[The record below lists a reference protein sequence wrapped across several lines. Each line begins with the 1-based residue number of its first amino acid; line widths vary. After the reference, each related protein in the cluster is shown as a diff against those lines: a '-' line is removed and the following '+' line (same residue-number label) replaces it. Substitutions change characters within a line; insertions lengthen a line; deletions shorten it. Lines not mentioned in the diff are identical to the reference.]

1 MMKKYLEFI
10 KEEKSGYEYGCVM
23 VDFNFTNWSKLLE
36 SIDSDDVYKVDG
48 KNYGLQPRPHL
59 TLLYGIHDTV
69 SDKEILNCFKEFK
82 EDDFKVQLDGVS
94 IFENPEFDVVKFGV
108 FLTPKLK
115 EINKI
120 LSELPNSNQFPEYKP
135 HITLAYVKSGLGEK
149 CVEKIQRLLAD
160 PDYKYEIKTISKIV
174 YTRPD
179 TTELNIQL

>member
-10 KEEKSGYEYGCVM
+10 KEGKSRYEYGCVM
-23 VDFNFTNWSKLLE
+23 VDFNVANWADLLE
-36 SIDSDDVYKVDG
+36 SIHSDDVYKVEG

-69 SDKEILNCFKEFK
+69 TDEEILNCFEGFT
-82 EDDFKVQLDGVS
+82 EDDFKVQIEGVS
-94 IFENPEFDVVKFGV
+94 IFENPEFDVVKLGIS
-108 FLTPKLK
+108 LTPRLK
-115 EINKI
+115 EINEI
-120 LSELPNSNQFPEYKP
+120 LSELDNSNQFPEYKP
-135 HITLAYVKSGLGEK
+135 HITLAYVKSGLGK
-149 CVEKIQRLLAD
+149 KYVN

>member
-36 SIDSDDVYKVDG
+36 SIDSDDIYKVEG
-48 KNYGLQPRPHL
+48 KSYGLQPRSHL

-69 SDKEILNCFKEFK
+69 SDEEILNCFKGFK

-94 IFENPEFDVVKFGV
+94 IFENTEFDVVKFGV
-108 FLTPKLK
+108 VLTPKLK
-115 EINKI
+115 EINKR

-135 HITLAYVKSGLGEK
+135 HITLAYVKKGLGKK
-149 CVEKIQRLLAD
+149 CVVKIQRLLAN

>member
-10 KEEKSGYEYGCVM
+10 KEAKSRYEYGCVM
-23 VDFNFTNWSKLLE
+23 VDFNFANWTDLLE
-36 SIDSDDVYKVDG
+36 SIDSDDVYKVEG

-69 SDKEILNCFKEFK
+69 TDEEILNCFEGFT
-82 EDDFKVQLDGVS
+82 EDDFKVQIDGVS
-94 IFENPEFDVVKFGV
+94 IFENPEFDVVKLGV
-108 FLTPKLK
+108 VLTPRIK
-115 EINKI
+115 EINKR
-120 LSELPNSNQFPEYKP
+120 LSELPNSNQFPEYNP
-135 HITLAYVKSGLGEK
+135 HITLAYVKSGLGK
-149 CVEKIQRLLAD
+149 KYVN

>member
-36 SIDSDDVYKVDG
+36 SIDSDDIYKVEG
-48 KNYGLQPRPHL
+48 KSYGLQPRSHL

-69 SDKEILNCFKEFK
+69 SDEEILNCFKGFK

-94 IFENPEFDVVKFGV
+94 IFENPEFDVVKLGV
-108 FLTPKLK
+108 VLTPRIK
-115 EINKI
+115 EINKR

-135 HITLAYVKSGLGEK
+135 HVTLAYVKKGLGK
-149 CVEKIQRLLAD
+149 KYVNS
-160 PDYKYEIKTISKIV
+160 DYKYEIKNISKIV

>member
-23 VDFNFTNWSKLLE
+23 VDFNFTNWSELLE
-36 SIDSDDVYKVDG
+36 SIDSDDVYKVEG

-69 SDKEILNCFKEFK
+69 SDDEILNCFDGFK

-94 IFENPEFDVVKFGV
+94 IFENPEFDVVKLGV
-108 FLTPKLK
+108 VLTPRIK
-115 EINKI
+115 EINKR

-135 HITLAYVKSGLGEK
+135 HITLAYVKSGLGK
-149 CVEKIQRLLAD
+149 KYVN

>member
-10 KEEKSGYEYGCVM
+10 KEGKSRYEYGCVM
-23 VDFNFTNWSKLLE
+23 VDFNFANWSELLE
-36 SIDSDDVYKVDG
+36 SIDFDDVYKVEG

-69 SDKEILNCFKEFK
+69 SDEKILNCFEGFT

-94 IFENPEFDVVKFGV
+94 IFENPEFDVVKLGV
-108 FLTPKLK
+108 VLTPRIK
-115 EINKI
+115 EINKR

-135 HITLAYVKSGLGEK
+135 HITLAYVKSGLGK
-149 CVEKIQRLLAD
+149 KYVN

-179 TTELNIQL
+179 TSELNIQL